1 MILLRLVLLDDLLQQ
16 VDVIGE
22 RLFARGGQG
31 TGSERAVVLKRFGY
45 GDISRLLERADVRG
59 QVAIGHVQGVAH
71 FGEGKIN
78 AIGQMKQTEEK
89 SHDAIGIIAGPV
101 DEVGN
106 ADRKQTA
113 SAEDEGPAE
122 NFHPARHEETGSVKG
137 APIKDDPTQG

>member
-1 MILLRLVLLDDLLQQ
+1 M
-16 VDVIGE
+16 
-22 RLFARGGQG
+22 
-31 TGSERAVVLKRFGY
+31 
-45 GDISRLLERADVRG
+45 VRG
-59 QVAIGHVQGVAH
+59 SRSIPAL
-71 FGEGKIN
+71 FGEIKIN

-122 NFHPARHEETGSVKG
+122 NFHAARHKEASGVKG
-137 APIKDDPTQG
+137 APIKDDPTQGQPKQSHRVPDVFRSCINVGKDHRAD